1 MGGSGVTSPRPGQWV
16 GPAEAVLPVYSELR
30 RRGIQCYLLHA
41 FQPDASDRPERYG
54 ALLSLIPE
62 TEANLRADFPA
73 LLETDD
79 GRVALANQSTLDLLA
94 PVTKGV
100 EWTGRADGPLSELAA
115 APSLPE
121 PVLLVTAF
129 NFDQGT
135 TGSWMIAHDG
145 RMVLTESNLK
155 FLHEHGMAWSDSYM
169 VKGERYPVA
178 PFLMFAGRV
187 SDLLLSRGVEFSDPP
202 IYVIDRAVADS
213 VDTGDEEHRS

>member
-1 MGGSGVTSPRPGQWV
+1 MQGSGVASPRPGQWS
-16 GPAEAVLPVYSELR
+16 GPEDVVLPVYSELR

-41 FQPDASDRPERYG
+41 FHPDASDRPERYG

-62 TEANLRADFPA
+62 SEAILRADFPA

-79 GRVALANQSTLDLLA
+79 GRVTLANQPMLDLLV

-100 EWTGRADGPLSELAA
+100 EWIRRADGPLSELVA

-121 PVLLVTAF
+121 PVVLINTF
-129 NFDQGT
+129 NFDRGT
-135 TGSWMIAHDG
+135 TGLWMIAHDG

-155 FLHEHGMAWSDSYM
+155 FLHEHGLAWSDSYM

-178 PFLMFAGRV
+178 PFLTFAGRV
-187 SDLLLSRGVEFSDPP
+187 SDLLRSRGVEFSDAP
-202 IYVIDRAVADS
+202 IFFVDRAVAHS
-213 VDTGDEEHRS
+213 VDTGDEEHRA